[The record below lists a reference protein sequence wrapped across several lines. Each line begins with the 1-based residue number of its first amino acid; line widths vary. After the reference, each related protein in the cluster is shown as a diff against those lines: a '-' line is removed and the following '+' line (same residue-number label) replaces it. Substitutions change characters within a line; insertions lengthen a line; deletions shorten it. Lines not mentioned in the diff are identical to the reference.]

1 VGFKLNGTHQFP
13 VYADD
18 VNISG
23 RSILTRE
30 KNREAL
36 LVNSKETGLEVY
48 TEKIKDMV
56 GHVCWTECRT
66 KSQHKH
72 RLQILLVGGTVQI
85 LGNESIKSKLPAWIN

>member
-1 VGFKLNGTHQFP
+1 VGFKLNGTHQFL

-23 RSILTRE
+23 RSILTTE

-48 TEKIKDMV
+48 TEKIKYMV
-56 GHVCWTECRT
+56 GHVC
-66 KSQHKH
+66 
-72 RLQILLVGGTVQI
+72 
-85 LGNESIKSKLPAWIN
+85 